1 MLNSNQLARFF
12 SAIVLLTMS
21 TSVSAAPRTYTY
33 TVEHPPYGAIGTYTD
48 TVDQSGEAKRIDTKV
63 RVAVKILGIVVHR
76 EEADR
81 TERWQGERLLSFHS
95 VTSVNG
101 KTIEV
106 RGEARGDGFVVTS
119 PSGTV
124 IAPPNVYTTSPWSA
138 GLPNPETMVVPG
150 DGRVERAQ
158 VTGGEMTLTSVHGA
172 GIAVRHYEIVGSNR
186 YDVWSSL
193 AGVPI
198 RFRSDGRSGVTE
210 FVLRSEDLAAA
221 IDGDR

>member
-1 MLNSNQLARFF
+1 MPNLPQLAGFF
-12 SAIVLLTMS
+12 ASIVLLAAPAS
-21 TSVSAAPRTYTY
+21 ASAATRTYTY
-33 TVEHPPYGAIGTYTD
+33 TVEHPPYGEIGTYVD
-48 TVDQSGEAKRIDTKV
+48 TIDRSGEARRIDTRV
-63 RVAVKILGIVVHR
+63 RIAVSILGIVMYR
-76 EEADR
+76 EVADR
-81 TERWQGERLLSFHS
+81 TESWQGDRLLSLHS
-95 VTSVNG
+95 VTTING
-101 KTIEV
+101 MTTEV

-124 IAPPNVYTTSPWSA
+124 VAPPNVYTTTPWSV
-138 GLPNPETMVVPG
+138 GLPMSETMVIPR
-150 DGRVERAQ
+150 DGKVEPAQ
-158 VTGGEMTLTSVHGA
+158 VTGGETTVASVHGA
-172 GIAVRHYEIVGSNR
+172 DVAVRHYEIVGTYR